1 MILTSDSPNA
11 CTDYCISDAGQNCE
25 MCERFYNTN
34 FYKNQNKMKE
44 SIKTGRKLT
53 WNEEFIWIPLSNF
66 AAKIIVISFILGFI
80 FLFFYGVIKLFKF
93 IWFL

>member
-1 MILTSDSPNA
+1 
-11 CTDYCISDAGQNCE
+11 
-25 MCERFYNTN
+25 
-34 FYKNQNKMKE
+34 MKE

-66 AAKIIVISFILGFI
+66 AAKIIVLSFILGFI